1 MPKFSAM
8 VLTNETLAP
17 HMNGAIKPMSV
28 APATDLGLIMIQKQ
42 QDDLEDDHHIL
53 EVKEKTKNSQRILK
67 NPKLFQAGIQW
78 RKGRDSNPRYG

>member
-17 HMNGAIKPMSV
+17 HMKGAIKPMSV
-28 APATDLGLIMIQKQ
+28 APATDLGLIMIQKK

-53 EVKEKTKNSQRILK
+53 EVREKTKNIDERVLK

-78 RKGRDSNPRYG
+78 RKGRNS